1 MALKE
6 SDLARAQALFELM
19 QTIHRGDFITEYLDA
34 LEQATKAVKERRRPA
49 KLTFT
54 LAISPGGGEDDVLY
68 LAASTAVKLPAPK
81 RAESTYFAWADGS
94 IKRQRELQASMFDDK
109 PRLVTGTVIPRGQE
123 EVYVAPRDDDFEDD
137 RSLAQ

>member
-6 SDLARAQALFELM
+6 SDLPRAQALFELM
-19 QTIHRGDFITEYLDA
+19 QTIHKGDFLTEYLDA
-34 LEQATKAVKERRRPA
+34 LEQATRAVKERRRPA

-81 RAESTYFAWADGS
+81 RAESTYFAWGDGS